1 MTYSTLHA
9 AAYLHHIELESSNP
23 QRLAKFYGDA
33 MQMQVEKHGD
43 VFVCQGPQRR
53 LIVSKGQD
61 KKLALGAFACR
72 DAEALEGLRSRAAK
86 EGLNPQD
93 APSLLMDKA
102 FSVIDPDGNRILFGL
117 GKADPEGLKG
127 LKGPTQ
133 HLTLATHDPEAI
145 EAFYAGKLGF
155 AVSDRV
161 RKPNGEVATIFT
173 RSNHEHH
180 TLACFRSDRVGVDH
194 HSYEASEWNVI
205 RDWSDH
211 HATLDNQMMWGTGR
225 HGPGNN
231 TFNYFVGPNDIVVEY
246 TSEVEQIDD
255 NYVARFPSDWTWPP
269 GRIDQWG
276 ISPMPHP
283 TLKEAQKKVFF
294 ETPT

>member
-33 MQMQVEKHGD
+33 MQMQVEQQGD
-43 VFVCQGPQRR
+43 VFVCRGPQRR

-72 DAEALEGLRSRAAK
+72 DAEALEGLRGRAAK
-86 EGLNPQD
+86 VGLNPQD

-102 FSVIDPDGNRILFGL
+102 FAVIDPDGNRILFGL
-117 GKADPEGLKG
+117 AKKDPEGLKG

-194 HSYEASEWNVI
+194 HSYEAGEWNVI
-205 RDWSDH
+205 RDWCDH
-211 HATLDNQMMWGTGR
+211 LATLDIQLMWGPGR

-231 TFNYFVGPNDIVVEY
+231 LFIFIVDPDGNWIEISAELEIIHDRPVKE
-246 TSEVEQIDD
+246 
-255 NYVARFPSDWTWPP
+255 WPH
-269 GRIDQWG
+269 GERTLNLWG
-276 ISPMPHP
+276 KAILRS
-283 TLKEAQKKVFF
+283 
-294 ETPT
+294 